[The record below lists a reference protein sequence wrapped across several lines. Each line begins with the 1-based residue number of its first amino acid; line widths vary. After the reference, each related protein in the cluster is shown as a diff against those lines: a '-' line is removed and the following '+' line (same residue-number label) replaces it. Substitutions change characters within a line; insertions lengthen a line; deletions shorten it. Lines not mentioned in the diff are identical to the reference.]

1 MIVDGDRAWEVL
13 RDHPRL
19 AIVARSNRTDRPW
32 HDVAGYLIAEGYDV
46 QLVNKMLDEAHGRP
60 CYDSLAELPE
70 PFDIVDVFRMI
81 PEVPGVVDEAIEV
94 GAHRSCGSSSRS
106 CTRRRS
112 RRPRRPG
119 CRSSS
124 TAAPRSSTAGCCRT
138 PRRRR
143 RGDRAGVRAT
153 MTT

>member
-60 CYDSLAELPE
+60 CYDSLAEVPE
-70 PFDIVDVFRMI
+70 PFDIVDVFRMV

-94 GAHRSCGSSSRS
+94 GAPILWLQLEIVHEEAIAKASEAGMQVVVDRCTAIEHRRLLQNASES
-106 CTRRRS
+106 
-112 RRPRRPG
+112 
-119 CRSSS
+119 
-124 TAAPRSSTAGCCRT
+124 APAG
-138 PRRRR
+138 
-143 RGDRAGVRAT
+143 
-153 MTT
+153 

>member
-1 MIVDGDRAWEVL
+1 MIVDGDRAREVL

-60 CYDSLAELPE
+60 CYDSLAEVPE

-94 GAHRSCGSSSRS
+94 GAPILWLQLEIVHEEAIAKASEAGMQVVVDRCTAIEHRRLLQNASES
-106 CTRRRS
+106 
-112 RRPRRPG
+112 
-119 CRSSS
+119 
-124 TAAPRSSTAGCCRT
+124 APAG
-138 PRRRR
+138 
-143 RGDRAGVRAT
+143 
-153 MTT
+153 

>member
-19 AIVARSNRTDRPW
+19 AIVARSNRTERPW

-60 CYDSLAELPE
+60 CYDSLAEVPE

-94 GAHRSCGSSSRS
+94 GAPILWLQLEIVHEEAIAKASEAGMQVVVDRCTAIEHRKLLQNTSES
-106 CTRRRS
+106 
-112 RRPRRPG
+112 
-119 CRSSS
+119 
-124 TAAPRSSTAGCCRT
+124 APTG
-138 PRRRR
+138 
-143 RGDRAGVRAT
+143 
-153 MTT
+153 

>member
-60 CYDSLAELPE
+60 CYDSLAEVPE

-94 GAHRSCGSSSRS
+94 GAPILWLQLEIVHEEAIAKASEAGMQVVVDRCTAIEHRRLLQNASES
-106 CTRRRS
+106 
-112 RRPRRPG
+112 
-119 CRSSS
+119 
-124 TAAPRSSTAGCCRT
+124 APAG
-138 PRRRR
+138 
-143 RGDRAGVRAT
+143 
-153 MTT
+153 

>member
-19 AIVARSNRTDRPW
+19 AIVARSKRTDRPW

-46 QLVNKMLDEAHGRP
+46 QLVNTMLDEAHGRP
-60 CYDSLAELPE
+60 CYDSLADLPE

-94 GAHRSCGSSSRS
+94 GAPILWLQLEIVHEEAIAKASDAGMDVVVDRCTAIEHRKLLQQTSES
-106 CTRRRS
+106 
-112 RRPRRPG
+112 P
-119 CRSSS
+119 
-124 TAAPRSSTAGCCRT
+124 AG
-138 PRRRR
+138 
-143 RGDRAGVRAT
+143 
-153 MTT
+153 

>member
-19 AIVARSNRTDRPW
+19 AIVARSKRTDRPW

-46 QLVNKMLDEAHGRP
+46 QLVNTMLDEAHGRP

-94 GAHRSCGSSSRS
+94 GAPILWLQLEIVHDEAIARASEAGMDVVVDRCTAIEHRKLLQQTSKS
-106 CTRRRS
+106 
-112 RRPRRPG
+112 P
-119 CRSSS
+119 
-124 TAAPRSSTAGCCRT
+124 AG
-138 PRRRR
+138 
-143 RGDRAGVRAT
+143 
-153 MTT
+153 

>member
-19 AIVARSNRTDRPW
+19 AIVARSKRTDRPW

-46 QLVNKMLDEAHGRP
+46 QLVNTMLDEAHGRP
-60 CYDSLAELPE
+60 CYDSLADLPE

-94 GAHRSCGSSSRS
+94 GAPILWLQLEIVHEEAIAKASEAGMDVVVDRCTAIEHRKLLQNASES
-106 CTRRRS
+106 
-112 RRPRRPG
+112 P
-119 CRSSS
+119 
-124 TAAPRSSTAGCCRT
+124 AG
-138 PRRRR
+138 
-143 RGDRAGVRAT
+143 
-153 MTT
+153 